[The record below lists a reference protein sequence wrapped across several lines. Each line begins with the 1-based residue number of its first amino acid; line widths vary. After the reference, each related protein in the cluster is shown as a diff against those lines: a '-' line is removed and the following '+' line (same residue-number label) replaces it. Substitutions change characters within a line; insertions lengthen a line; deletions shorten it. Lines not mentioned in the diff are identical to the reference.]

1 METTKL
7 NYDTTCMDLNAFLI
21 EWCNFKIF
29 CCWIGEVLQRSMVA
43 SFPRNQLASY
53 CFHIFVS
60 YYCPYAYMT
69 KLSFFSLSH
78 TRVCVCVPINETF
91 EHWFLMVVCIDEKK
105 IFLLDSYLANAA
117 LPQHEDIIK
126 TTVCRI
132 EIVNWLT

>member
-21 EWCNFKIF
+21 EWCNLKIF

-69 KLSFFSLSH
+69 KLSFFFHYH
-78 TRVCVCVPINETF
+78 THTCVCVCAHKWDFWALVSYGCMHRREEDFPF
-91 EHWFLMVVCIDEKK
+91 RLLPSKRCIA
-105 IFLLDSYLANAA
+105 STWRYYQNNYM
-117 LPQHEDIIK
+117 PYW
-126 TTVCRI
+126 
-132 EIVNWLT
+132 NS